1 MHEDERFEIKGF
13 WLSRHS
19 NSPIWKA
26 TWYDRDARQT
36 KRASLGTE
44 DFQEAKVRLGAFV
57 IEHATMHKQSSAE
70 TPLATVLLR
79 YWHEHACNIPSAEA
93 ARIALD
99 LWNDFWKTATV
110 ADLTV
115 QRQEAFIAWLKAKG
129 FKNAYVSR
137 TLSVGR
143 AAVRRAW
150 KRQEI
155 TSAPFIM
162 DEPDRSDEKEPY
174 RLSKDEMRAFLTTVQ
189 RWPHLF
195 TYTMIALNTLAR
207 PDAVMDLRPAQV
219 NLEDRRI
226 NLNPKGRKQTKKYR
240 PIVPVTNT
248 LLPFVARR
256 DVERFVMWND
266 RPIAS
271 IKKTFRL
278 AVATAGLSKEITP
291 YSLRHTMA
299 AELRRR
305 AVPAWE
311 VEGLLGHRRPGV
323 TETYAEFD
331 PSYLS
336 KGREAIDAY
345 FAEIGLSYTVPEAV
359 CVSVAC
365 HPEDDDF
372 TTNEEISL
380 ISGDLMVGA
389 TGIEPVTPT
398 MST

>member
-1 MHEDERFEIKGF
+1 
-13 WLSRHS
+13 
-19 NSPIWKA
+19 
-26 TWYDRDARQT
+26 
-36 KRASLGTE
+36 
-44 DFQEAKVRLGAFV
+44 
-57 IEHATMHKQSSAE
+57 MHKQSSAE